1 MLRIDIPSDGPSGL
15 DFTKLEQLNLP
26 APVNGFDQEI
36 NNDVI
41 LSFEDEQE
49 AIDYA
54 YELNMHL
61 QSINDHNSAEY
72 KATTAILRAISDDE
86 FVQSYRKY

>member
-1 MLRIDIPSDGPSGL
+1 MLRIDIPSGGPSGL

-72 KATTAILRAISDDE
+72 KAATAILKAISDDE
-86 FVQSYRKY
+86 FVQAYHKY